1 MSRLIETHSARNPR
15 LLFFHGL
22 VAALLAV
29 LVGGLAYRQ
38 LFKTA
43 LYSERARVQ
52 NQRRVITP
60 GPRGNIL
67 DRERRVLVGNRLRL
81 SVTLDLAEL
90 RPEFKQQYAAVKAN
104 YAKLEKSERPNA
116 DQLQRIAR
124 TAVAQRYLDQINFIL
139 GRNEQV
145 RTDELN
151 RHMNQSLLLP
161 FLLLDDLAPEEYAR
175 LIERLPVN
183 SSLQVYASSTRYYPF
198 DSAAA
203 HTLGYTGVNSNPD
216 IENFEGEDLLT
227 FKSQGSYG
235 RDGLEKKFDAQLQGE
250 TGAAIYLVD
259 PKGYKV
265 KAPDLPQR
273 KPVQGHDLVTSLD
286 IDLQQAAEEAIGD
299 KTGAAVAIDVKTGE
313 VLVLASKPDYDLNAF
328 VPHLT
333 LDEKKE
339 IDENNAWFNQ
349 ALSGAYPPGSTF
361 KLITAIAGLRSG
373 RLQPNQTMPIP
384 CEGRLTVGNRV
395 FTCDNGD
402 GRHGDLKLAEAIGHS
417 CDVYFYQAGLAIT
430 PEVVAAEARRF
441 HLDQPTGI
449 ELPGETSRMVIPDP
463 AWKQRTQKEKWFPGD
478 TANMS
483 IGQGYVLVTP
493 LEMACFAASLARDEV
508 YTKPTL
514 LHDPQRPAQ
523 HSERTGLTPPQR
535 AALLEGMEGSTIYG
549 TASTLS
555 LAAFKI
561 PGVRIAGKTG
571 TAQKRVVID
580 GKLGTINCA
589 WFICF
594 APLDN
599 PEIAVAVMIEGDKV
613 GETTAGGLYSAPAAD
628 RILKAYF
635 EKKNRPKDAAPT
647 FNVK

>member
-1 MSRLIETHSARNPR
+1 MSRLIETHSARQPR
-15 LLFFHGL
+15 LLFFHGI
-22 VAALLAV
+22 VVVLLAI

-81 SVTLDLAEL
+81 SVSLDLAEL
-90 RPEFKQQYAAVKAN
+90 RPEFKQEYGAVKKNYAA
-104 YAKLEKSERPNA
+104 LEKSERPNA

-139 GRNEQV
+139 GRNEKV
-145 RTDELN
+145 RTEELN
-151 RHMNQSLLLP
+151 RHMDQSLLLP
-161 FLLLDDLAPEEYAR
+161 FVLLDDLAPEEYAR

-183 SSLQVYASSTRYYPF
+183 APLQVYASSTRYYPF

-203 HTLGYTGVNSNPD
+203 HVLGYTGVNSNPE

-227 FKSQGSYG
+227 FKRQGTYG
-235 RDGLEKKFDAQLQGE
+235 RDGLEKKFDEQLQGE

-299 KTGAAVAIDVKTGE
+299 KTGAAVALDVRTGE
-313 VLVLASKPDYDLNAF
+313 VLVLASKPDYDLNVF
-328 VPHLT
+328 VPRLSK
-333 LDEKKE
+333 DEYQAIE
-339 IDENNAWFNQ
+339 EAGAWFNL
-349 ALSGAYPPGSTF
+349 AVSGTFPPGSTF
-361 KLITAIAGLRSG
+361 KLITTIAGLRSG
-373 RLQPNQTMPIP
+373 RLQPDQHMVQP
-384 CEGRLTVGNRV
+384 CQGRIMVGNRV

-402 GRHGDLKLAEAIGHS
+402 GRHGDLRLAEAIGHS
-417 CDVYFYQAGLAIT
+417 CDVYFYQAGQLIT
-430 PEVVAAEARRF
+430 PEVIAAEARRF
-441 HLDQPTGI
+441 HLDHRTGI
-449 ELPGETSRMVIPDP
+449 ELPSESNGMTIPDP
-463 AWKQRTQKEKWFPGD
+463 AWKERTQKERWFPGD

-483 IGQGYVLVTP
+483 IGQGFVLATP
-493 LEMACFAASLARDEV
+493 LEMACFVASLARDET

-514 LHDPQRPAQ
+514 LHDPQRPEQ
-523 HSERTGLTPPQR
+523 HSERTGLTAAQR
-535 AALLEGMEGSTIYG
+535 AALLEGMEGCTTYG
-549 TASTLS
+549 TGSTLN
-555 LAAFKI
+555 LPAFKI

-571 TAQKRVVID
+571 TAQKTVRIN
-580 GKLGTINCA
+580 GKEGNINCA
-589 WFICF
+589 WFVCF
-594 APLDN
+594 APLEN

-613 GETTAGGLYSAPAAD
+613 GETTAGGIYSAPVAD
-628 RILKAYF
+628 TILKKYF
-635 EKKNRPKDAAPT
+635 EKKNQPKEAVPV
-647 FNVK
+647 FKVQ